1 MRGLGLIN
9 ERVQEDHA
17 AYGIPPNPRHVNL
30 PYPGVFVLDAEG
42 VVTRKVFHESYR
54 ERDSGGGLVAQAIG
68 LFTASPK
75 AATAAGPVVTVRAWL
90 DSPTYAWFQRL
101 TLTVEVTVAPGHHV
115 YGQPA
120 AAGLVPLVRG
130 DRIARRARGGL
141 GHLAGA
147 ASLGP
152 AGARRRDVGPR
163 RHRAGNAAAH
173 VHRGPGW
180 SAATPSAS
188 AWPFRRVTRP
198 RVSSPRPS
206 GSKSRFARSRSWVDR
221 YRRLPRRPS
230 AGASRSQ
237 PPPQDC
243 RIGAMGSGIVMLPE
257 MTSGSTPRM
266 RISLMVVG
274 AWTRAQARSVR
285 GRPGPPPPGPT
296 GPPDPPTS
304 G

>member
-1 MRGLGLIN
+1 VAAAGIALFAISYDSVAILRDFAAAHGITFPLLSDEGSHVMRGLGLIN

-30 PYPGVFVLDAEG
+30 PYPGVFVLDAAG

-68 LFTASPK
+68 LFTTSPK

-120 AAGLVPLVRG
+120 AAGPVPTRRG
-130 DRIARRARGGL
+130 DRAARRARGGL
-141 GHLAGA
+141 GHLAGTT
-147 ASLGP
+147 SLGL

-163 RHRAGNAAAH
+163 RHRAGNAGAH

-180 SAATPSAS
+180 
-188 AWPFRRVTRP
+188 WQP
-198 RVSSPRPS
+198 RHRHPRGLS
-206 GSKSRFARSRSWVDR
+206 GV
-221 YRRLPRRPS
+221 
-230 AGASRSQ
+230 
-237 PPPQDC
+237 
-243 RIGAMGSGIVMLPE
+243 
-257 MTSGSTPRM
+257 
-266 RISLMVVG
+266 
-274 AWTRAQARSVR
+274 
-285 GRPGPPPPGPT
+285 
-296 GPPDPPTS
+296 
-304 G
+304 